1 MNKYNLFIPLTHFSR
16 KSLLLKVHSWPWRAF
31 MDISAKFCRITLL
44 HSERILVVKGLWN
57 FAVKIINEQDS
68 QYLTERMCYLRSW
81 VMCFPLQEK
90 YLYLLKEV
98 EIHRFEEETSTF
110 WKLWRNLGPP
120 ESFYLTK
127 KRSDFSTD
135 VQQFN
140 LWFQTNHRSLSAII
154 CRWSPT

>member
-1 MNKYNLFIPLTHFSR
+1 
-16 KSLLLKVHSWPWRAF
+16 
-31 MDISAKFCRITLL
+31 
-44 HSERILVVKGLWN
+44 
-57 FAVKIINEQDS
+57 
-68 QYLTERMCYLRSW
+68 
-81 VMCFPLQEK
+81 MCFPLQEK
-90 YLYLLKEV
+90 YLYLLQEV

-140 LWFQTNHRSLSAII
+140 L
-154 CRWSPT
+154 